1 MRTLC
6 FLLCFCLIPLVAL
19 AQEQTE
25 AVPLGHSS
33 ISSIIDARGN
43 SPESLLP
50 GLAKHPELKPLFE
63 HGPLP
68 SVTKTYFL
76 KRDGRNILFDSG
88 WGSAMDKKGDT
99 LALLQAQGIKPD
111 DITDIVLTHLDFD
124 HIGGLLHNGAPAFP
138 NATLWVSQPEYD
150 AWSEGKISK
159 RPQAALELARKVMAA
174 YRGHIKTFTFGDEI
188 LPGVTAIDARGHTPG
203 HTAYEIREGND
214 RLYILGDLIH
224 VGKVQFAHPELSSI
238 YDMDPEQAAQSRA
251 RILEMIASSGAQA
264 GGMHFEMIS
273 PVLKR
278 DDGGFMIREPR

>member
-1 MRTLC
+1 MRILY
-6 FLLCFCLIPLVAL
+6 FLLCFCLSPFVVL

-25 AVPLGHSS
+25 TVPLGQNS
-33 ISSIIDARGN
+33 IWSIIDARGG
-43 SPESLLP
+43 SPESMLP
-50 GLAKHPELKPLFE
+50 GLAKHPELKSLFE

-76 KRDGRNILFDSG
+76 KRDGHNILFDSG

-124 HIGGLLHNGAPAFP
+124 HIGGLLNNGAPPFP

-159 RPQAALELARKVMAA
+159 RPESALELARKVMAA
-174 YRGHIKTFTFGDEI
+174 YKGHIKTFTFGDKI
-188 LPGVTAIDARGHTPG
+188 LPGITAIDARGHTPG
-203 HTAYEIREGND
+203 HTAYEISEDND

-224 VGKVQFAHPELSSI
+224 VGQIQFAHPELSSI
-238 YDMDPEQAAQSRA
+238 YDMDPEQAAKSRA
-251 RILEMIASSGAQA
+251 RILKMIAGSGSPAA
-264 GGMHFEMIS
+264 GMHFEMIS

-278 DDGGFMIREPR
+278 SDGGFMIREPR